1 MRILIYTFMIEL
13 FYSFTDDVL
22 AIRTWLAI
30 YGMNETEFV
39 SIKPMV
45 VDIIAGMTNSSESTI
60 DVQYLPYLYNTEVT
74 VRPADKSHSKY
85 VLSKM
90 EDRAFFRHEINSGIQ
105 NQTNGSNLTVSLVD
119 HPISI
124 PGLRIYVEISLKCH
138 SCFSCD

>member
-1 MRILIYTFMIEL
+1 MIEL

-45 VDIIAGMTNSSESTI
+45 VDIIAGITNSSESTI

-90 EDRAFFRHEINSGIQ
+90 EDSNFFLHEINSGIQ
-105 NQTNGSNLTVSLVD
+105 NQTNGSNLTVSHV
-119 HPISI
+119 HPPMSI

-138 SCFSCD
+138 SCFD